1 MAKTWVLDTE
11 TKGTGAHI
19 APLAPAGRG
28 AANAGELTLVT
39 LQRPARAPAAQPPPR
54 APRLKVVDL
63 LGARTLGE
71 DIDVREAVRLL
82 EGARSVLDVQ
92 VFARA
97 RPGDRWRLL
106 ALDQLK
112 TLWSF
117 RGRAP
122 GLRSTAQ

>member
-1 MAKTWVLDTE
+1 V
-11 TKGTGAHI
+11 
-19 APLAPAGRG
+19 
-28 AANAGELTLVT
+28 
-39 LQRPARAPAAQPPPR
+39 
-54 APRLKVVDL
+54 

-71 DIDVREAVRLL
+71 DVDVREAVRLL
-82 EGARSVLDVQ
+82 EGAHSVLDVQ

-122 GLRSTAQ
+122 GLRSSAQ